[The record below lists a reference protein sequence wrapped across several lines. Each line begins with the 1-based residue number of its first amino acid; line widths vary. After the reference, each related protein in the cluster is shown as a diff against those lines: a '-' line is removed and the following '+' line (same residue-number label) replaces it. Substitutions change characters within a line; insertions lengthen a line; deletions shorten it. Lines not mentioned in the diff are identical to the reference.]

1 MNKLIKTFRDIFSI
15 EDLRERILNTLLFLA
30 VYRLGSYI
38 VLPGVDGAR
47 FQGSTEGI
55 FGLLDT
61 LLGGA
66 FSNASIFGLSIMPYI
81 SASIVLQLLTVAVP
95 YFQKLQKEGESGR
108 KKINQYT
115 RVLTIVI
122 CVFQSA
128 AYISSNIPAEYI
140 YPEFAAN
147 FAGISL
153 FSLSSIIVLTAGTI
167 FCMWMGEKITDRGIG
182 NGISLLIMVGIISR
196 FPGAIIKEA
205 MTRDINGALIF
216 ILELFVLFFV
226 VMAVVMITQAV
237 RQIPIQYAKQIVG
250 NKVYGGQRQYLPIKV
265 NSAGV
270 MPIIFA
276 QSLMLIPA
284 FFTNM
289 ISSSGNDFL
298 VRIGYAFSDYTS
310 WQYSLMFGLLI
321 IIFTFFYTAIAIN
334 PNQIADDMK
343 RNNGFIP
350 GVKPG
355 PQTSDHIAT
364 VIDRITLPGAI
375 FLALI
380 AIMPSVASRFGVSRD
395 FAQFFGGT
403 SLLIMVGVIL
413 DTLQQVESYLLMK
426 HYEGLMK
433 TGKFNES
440 AENAVVAG

>member
-1 MNKLIKTFRDIFSI
+1 MNKLIKTFKDIFSI

-47 FQGSTEGI
+47 FQGSSEGI

-115 RVLTIVI
+115 RVLTIGI
-122 CVFQSA
+122 CLAQSA
-128 AYISSNIPAEYI
+128 AYIASNVPAEYI
-140 YPEFAAN
+140 YPEFQ
-147 FAGISL
+147 GML
-153 FSLSSIIVLTAGTI
+153 FNVSSMLILTAGTI

-205 MTRDINGALIF
+205 MARDINGALIF
-216 ILELFVLFFV
+216 LLELFVLFFV
-226 VMAVVMITQAV
+226 IMGVVIITQAV

-250 NKVYGGQRQYLPIKV
+250 NKVSGGQRQYLPIKV

-276 QSLMLIPA
+276 QSLMFIPA
-284 FFTNM
+284 FL
-289 ISSSGNDFL
+289 SGLFRENSDL
-298 VRIGYAFSDYTS
+298 ANTIGVTFSDFTS
-310 WQYSLMFGLLI
+310 WQYNVVFATLI
-321 IIFTFFYTAIAIN
+321 IVFTFFYTAIAIN

-355 PQTSDHIAT
+355 PQTSDYIAT
-364 VIDRITLPGAI
+364 IIDRITLPGAV
-375 FLALI
+375 FLAII
-380 AIMPSVASRFGVSRD
+380 AILPSIATRFGVSRD

-433 TGKFNES
+433 TGNFNQP
-440 AENAVVAG
+440 AEKVAVLG

>member
-1 MNKLIKTFRDIFSI
+1 
-15 EDLRERILNTLLFLA
+15 
-30 VYRLGSYI
+30 
-38 VLPGVDGAR
+38 
-47 FQGSTEGI
+47 
-55 FGLLDT
+55 
-61 LLGGA
+61 
-66 FSNASIFGLSIMPYI
+66 
-81 SASIVLQLLTVAVP
+81 
-95 YFQKLQKEGESGR
+95 
-108 KKINQYT
+108 
-115 RVLTIVI
+115 
-122 CVFQSA
+122 
-128 AYISSNIPAEYI
+128 
-140 YPEFAAN
+140 
-147 FAGISL
+147 
-153 FSLSSIIVLTAGTI
+153 
-167 FCMWMGEKITDRGIG
+167 
-182 NGISLLIMVGIISR
+182 
-196 FPGAIIKEA
+196 
-205 MTRDINGALIF
+205 
-216 ILELFVLFFV
+216 
-226 VMAVVMITQAV
+226 MAVVMITQAV

-289 ISSSGNDFL
+289 ISTSGNEFL

-380 AIMPSVASRFGVSRD
+380 AIMPSIASRFGVSRD

>member
-38 VLPGVDGAR
+38 VLPGVDGGR
-47 FQGSTEGI
+47 MLQNESNSEGI
-55 FGLLDT
+55 FGLLNT

-66 FSNASIFGLSIMPYI
+66 FNNASIFGLSIMPYI

-115 RVLTIVI
+115 RVLTIGI
-122 CVFQSA
+122 CLAQSA
-128 AYISSNIPAEYI
+128 AYIASNIPAEFI
-140 YPEFAAN
+140 YPEFQ
-147 FAGISL
+147 GTL
-153 FSLSSIIVLTAGTI
+153 FNVSSMIILTAGTV

-196 FPGAIIKEA
+196 FPGAIMNEA
-205 MTRDINGALIF
+205 RTQGMNGALIF

-226 VMAVVMITQAV
+226 VMGVVIITQAV
-237 RQIPIQYAKQIVG
+237 RQIPIQYAKQIIG

-276 QSLMLIPA
+276 QSLMFIPA
-284 FFTNM
+284 FIAGWFRE
-289 ISSSGNDFL
+289 SSDIANSIGVTFADF
-298 VRIGYAFSDYTS
+298 TS
-310 WQYSLMFGLLI
+310 WQYNVVFATLI
-321 IIFTFFYTAIAIN
+321 IVFTFFYTAIAIN

-350 GVKPG
+350 GIKPG
-355 PQTSDHIAT
+355 PQTSEHIAS
-364 VIDRITLPGAI
+364 VIDRITLPGAV
-375 FLALI
+375 FLAII
-380 AIMPSVASRFGVSRD
+380 AILPSIAVKFNVTRD
-395 FAQFFGGT
+395 FSQFFGGT

-433 TGKFNES
+433 TGKFNEAS
-440 AENAVVAG
+440 ENVVVA